1 MKVITRHEAD
11 TYTQVEVYQNVVMV
25 RMENQEEN
33 GWWLILT
40 FKTGSKEDLDLP
52 PTNNHELDIGWE
64 IDEDIFE
71 VIEWWKR
78 H

>member
-1 MKVITRHEAD
+1 MKVITRHETD

-25 RMENQEEN
+25 RMEYQKGN

-52 PTNNHELDIGWE
+52 PVNNHELCIGWD
-64 IDEDIFE
+64 IKEDIFE
-71 VIEWWKR
+71 VIE
-78 H
+78 